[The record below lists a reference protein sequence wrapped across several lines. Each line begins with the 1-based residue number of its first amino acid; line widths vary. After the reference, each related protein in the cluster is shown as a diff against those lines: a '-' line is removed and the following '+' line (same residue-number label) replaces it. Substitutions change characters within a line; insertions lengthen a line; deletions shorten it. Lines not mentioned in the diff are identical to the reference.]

1 MNTKKGYLYL
11 PLLFILSGCLSEKGY
26 WYKDR
31 LTQDELAKVR
41 YICLQ
46 QARQYNNYNVHRSNK
61 SNAFSDALNKQVDSM
76 GKPMN
81 VRQANS
87 QAAIRGFAAGFGNDN
102 YEDNREYELY
112 LACMNAYGIYWKTE
126 K

>member
-1 MNTKKGYLYL
+1 MNTKKYLYL
-11 PLLFILSGCLSEKGY
+11 LLFFILSGCVSEKGY
-26 WYKDR
+26 WYKDG

-46 QARQYNNYNVHRSNK
+46 QARQYNNYNVYRSNK
-61 SNAFSDALNKQVDSM
+61 SNAFSDALNKQADSIR
-76 GKPMN
+76 PMN
-81 VRQANS
+81 KNQAGS
-87 QAAIRGFAAGFGNDN
+87 QAFIRGFAAGFGNDN

-112 LACMNAYGIYWKTE
+112 SACMNAYGIYWKVE